1 MVELELSN
9 TSKNYLIIFLV
20 VVTIFSLLGINLL
33 VNAGESMQSLLDKI
47 LPSIYKILAALGFAT
62 GTIINTTTDVAAD
75 GTRAAVDVV
84 EGSIQSVGNMLQ
96 KASSGSLDLNIGKN
110 NETGAVTSDKSSS
123 NIQNPISNKKSSGKW
138 CLVGEYEGKRGC
150 IEIDDSDVCMSQKIF
165 DSNDECVKILNNGGS
180 GPIIHSHE
188 HSHGGE
194 LQQKVSDKLVAQSQ

>member
-20 VVTIFSLLGINLL
+20 VITIFSLLGINLL

-165 DSNDECVKILNNGGS
+165 DSNDECVKILKNGGS
-180 GPIIHSHE
+180 GPTIHSHE
-188 HSHGGE
+188 HSHNE
-194 LQQKVSDKLVAQSQ
+194 

>member
-20 VVTIFSLLGINLL
+20 VITIFSLLGINLL
-33 VNAGESMQSLLDKI
+33 VNAGESLQSILDKI
-47 LPSIYKILAALGFAT
+47 LPSIYKILASLGFAT

-165 DSNDECVKILNNGGS
+165 NSNDECVKLLNNGGS
-180 GPIIHSHE
+180 GPIIHTHE
-188 HSHGGE
+188 HSHGDE
-194 LQQKVSDKLVAQSQ
+194 LQKKVSDKQINQD

>member
-1 MVELELSN
+1 MFDNLSN
-9 TSKNYLIIFLV
+9 TSKNYLIIFLIV
-20 VVTIFSLLGINLL
+20 ITIFSLLGINLL
-33 VNAGESMQSLLDKI
+33 VNAGETMQSLLDKI

-96 KASSGSLDLNIGKN
+96 KASSGSLDLNIGKK
-110 NETGAVTSDKSSS
+110 TDLGSVTSDKSSS

-165 DSNDECVKILNNGGS
+165 DSNDECVKLLNNGGS
-180 GPIIHSHE
+180 GPIIHTHE

-194 LQQKVSDKLVAQSQ
+194 LQKKVSDKQINQD

>member
-1 MVELELSN
+1 MFDNLSN
-9 TSKNYLIIFLV
+9 TSKNYLIIFLIV
-20 VVTIFSLLGINLL
+20 ITIFSLLGINLL

-47 LPSIYKILAALGFAT
+47 LPSIYKILGALGFAT

-96 KASSGSLDLNIGKN
+96 KASSGSLDLNIGKKT
-110 NETGAVTSDKSSS
+110 ESGAVTSDKSSS
-123 NIQNPISNKKSSGKW
+123 TIQNPISNKKSSGKW

-165 DSNDECVKILNNGGS
+165 DSNDECVKLLNNGGS
-180 GPIIHSHE
+180 GPVIHSHE
-188 HSHGGE
+188 HSHGGD

>member
-96 KASSGSLDLNIGKN
+96 KASSGSLDLNIG
-110 NETGAVTSDKSSS
+110 TSGRE
-123 NIQNPISNKKSSGKW
+123 SG
-138 CLVGEYEGKRGC
+138 
-150 IEIDDSDVCMSQKIF
+150 
-165 DSNDECVKILNNGGS
+165 
-180 GPIIHSHE
+180 
-188 HSHGGE
+188 
-194 LQQKVSDKLVAQSQ
+194 

>member
-1 MVELELSN
+1 MVDLELSN

-20 VVTIFSLLGINLL
+20 VLTIFSLLGINLL

-165 DSNDECVKILNNGGS
+165 DSNDECVKILKNGGS
-180 GPIIHSHE
+180 GPTIHSHE
-188 HSHGGE
+188 HSHNE
-194 LQQKVSDKLVAQSQ
+194 